1 MFNIN
6 ELNEYVE
13 NFGTVVKK
21 LDKISEI
28 NDKVE
33 SVSDAQKETDKA
45 MREQWEKTIPIIDS
59 QIKELKEMVTSVE
72 NTGMKQEAIIRSMD
86 NSILDMQS
94 KLNDSLENAV
104 KTLDLK
110 FETQKQELLALKN
123 DINNAL
129 VANANKQQMD
139 LQAELQTNQGKL
151 SKQQIIVLVVVVIG
165 IVLDIVL
172 KFI

>member
-72 NTGMKQEAIIRSMD
+72 NTGMKQEAIIRSC
-86 NSILDMQS
+86 
-94 KLNDSLENAV
+94 
-104 KTLDLK
+104 
-110 FETQKQELLALKN
+110 LLYTSPSPR
-123 DINNAL
+123 D
-129 VANANKQQMD
+129 
-139 LQAELQTNQGKL
+139 
-151 SKQQIIVLVVVVIG
+151 
-165 IVLDIVL
+165 
-172 KFI
+172 

>member
-33 SVSDAQKETDKA
+33 SVSDAQRETDKA
-45 MREQWEKTIPIIDS
+45 MREQWETTIPIIDS
-59 QIKELKEMVTSVE
+59 QIKELKEMLTSVE

-86 NSILDMQS
+86 NSILDMQR

>member
-86 NSILDMQS
+86 NSILDMQR